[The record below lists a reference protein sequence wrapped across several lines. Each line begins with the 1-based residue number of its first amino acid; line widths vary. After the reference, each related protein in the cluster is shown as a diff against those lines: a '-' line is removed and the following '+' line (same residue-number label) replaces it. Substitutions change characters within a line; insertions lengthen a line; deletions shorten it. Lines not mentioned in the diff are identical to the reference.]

1 MWLKKSR
8 ELLTNR
14 RSLFKS
20 KNLILIDPEETR
32 LTRETAINFLEEDI
46 LFAVIEELSAA
57 V

>member
-8 ELLTNR
+8 ELLNP